1 MERGENGYLFCNP
14 KSAYCVN
21 IVSKKH
27 QKTLSE
33 KFEVL
38 VWEEAIVKCGNEAAL
53 ISCIDRK
60 KCFKRGSGDKPD
72 ILWPKVSF
80 GRETAWTQEE
90 RFQQQDQIDVDTF
103 ANVAESFESMDD
115 FNELATFLGQT
126 DGAIPSDA
134 ASHRTEGLSA
144 ILDGTLSGAHVK
156 SLPADERGFPEV
168 EAIDKAR
175 NELSEQLVQL
185 TKTDKLVDTLLSKAT
200 ASDGDNDGHCKPRK
214 PNDRLER
221 AIAELLQSQ
230 DAAQDVAHQANKLYK
245 FKKNADGT
253 TATSLDFK
261 KAALGIQDQINIMLA
276 DTKAVRA
283 FLPKAKAKPG
293 K

>member
-14 KSAYCVN
+14 KSSYCLNV
-21 IVSKKH
+21 VSKTH
-27 QKTLSE
+27 QKTRSE
-33 KFEVL
+33 KIEVL

-80 GRETAWTQEE
+80 GREAAWTQEE

-134 ASHRTEGLSA
+134 ASHRSEGLSA

-200 ASDGDNDGHCKPRK
+200 ASDGDNRK

-253 TATSLDFK
+253 TATSFDFK
-261 KAALGIQDQINIMLA
+261 KAALGIQDQVNIMLA